1 MQTCHADCAA
11 YLYFLTCLEL
21 VHQHSDNIKAHIVVR
36 RFLFY
41 MLVRLILSSHD
52 KYFLTFWSFNVDFDV
67 DFSIDFD
74 VNFSVYFDMLFNI
87 QQALE
92 AYKN

>member
-1 MQTCHADCAA
+1 
-11 YLYFLTCLEL
+11 
-21 VHQHSDNIKAHIVVR
+21 
-36 RFLFY
+36 